1 MLTLKRIDISR
12 KSLTTLPNLLTYLRM
27 AAIPLLVALLIP
39 PTSEL
44 SLNFAFLVYV
54 LASITDCLDGV
65 LARRRNTVT
74 SIGKLLDPLADKLL
88 VSAVLIML
96 IPHGKVEAWLVW
108 LILGREIVITGLRV
122 IAMGQGLII
131 NASRMGKNK
140 MISQSLAFVFL
151 LPAVPPIQQ
160 TLDMIGT
167 IFLWISLLLGY
178 ISAIDY
184 FINFYKEAKGR
195 EESPR

>member
-1 MLTLKRIDISR
+1 M
-12 KSLTTLPNLLTYLRM
+12 
-27 AAIPLLVALLIP
+27 
-39 PTSEL
+39 
-44 SLNFAFLVYV
+44 
-54 LASITDCLDGV
+54 
-65 LARRRNTVT
+65 T

>member
-167 IFLWISLLLGY
+167 IFLW
-178 ISAIDY
+178 
-184 FINFYKEAKGR
+184 
-195 EESPR
+195 